1 MPEQED
7 YIVEASK
14 SKNGD
19 GVVLEKKHYKRTLV
33 YIVLVF
39 ILLINFAVLWCVRQ
53 RMKREVS

>member
-7 YIVEASK
+7 YIVESSK
-14 SKNGD
+14 SG
-19 GVVLEKKHYKRTLV
+19 GIIIEKKHFRRTLV
-33 YIVLVF
+33 YVVLVF

>member
-14 SKNGD
+14 SGG
-19 GVVLEKKHYKRTLV
+19 GVVLEKKHYRRTLV
-33 YIVLVF
+33 YVVLVF
-39 ILLINFAVLWCVRQ
+39 ILLVNFAVLWCVRQ